1 MSLSYEGSSLVYKGR
16 SVRNEVN
23 KGKKLIQLYV
33 SQEKWDQLR
42 EAADSVEEPIT
53 TFCRRAIYG
62 TLRSWKPPTLPS
74 NNWPKCSYCGRKHDE
89 KEHEV

>member
-1 MSLSYEGSSLVYKGR
+1 MMGNQLK
-16 SVRNEVN
+16 

-33 SQEKWDQLR
+33 SKEKWDQLK

-53 TFCRRAIYG
+53 MFCRRAIFG
-62 TLRSWKPPTLPS
+62 TLRNWKVPGLDKK
-74 NNWPKCSYCGRKHDE
+74 WPKCTYCGKHHDE